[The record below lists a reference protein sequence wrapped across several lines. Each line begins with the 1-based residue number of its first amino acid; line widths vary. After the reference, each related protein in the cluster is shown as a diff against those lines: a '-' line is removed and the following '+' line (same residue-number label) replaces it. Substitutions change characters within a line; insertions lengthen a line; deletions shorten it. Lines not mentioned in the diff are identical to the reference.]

1 MTNGRNSERLASKL
15 FSKSEVQNK
24 IAVNTVKMIVGDI
37 VTLYQE
43 FRKAEG
49 LGALF
54 FNPITPENSSYMTIK
69 DVQNDIVLAEELMD
83 DDLRD
88 FLKKIL
94 RVIEDEQEQETAI
107 VILIN
112 NQTMSIHI
120 IDLNTVDVQIKEL
133 VDAFSR
139 D

>member
-54 FNPITPENSSYMTIK
+54 FNPVTPENSSYMTIK

>member
-1 MTNGRNSERLASKL
+1 MTHGKNSERLANKL
-15 FSKSEVQNK
+15 FGKSEVQNK
-24 IAVNTVKMIVGDI
+24 ITVNTVKMIVGDI

-54 FNPITPENSSYMTIK
+54 FNPVTPENSSYMTIK

-94 RVIEDEQEQETAI
+94 RVIGDEQEQETAI
-107 VILIN
+107 VVLIN

-120 IDLNTVDVQIKEL
+120 IDLNTVEVQMKEL

>member
-1 MTNGRNSERLASKL
+1 MTNGRNSERLAHKL

-24 IAVNTVKMIVGDI
+24 IAVNTIKMIVGDI

-54 FNPITPENSSYMTIK
+54 FNPVAPENSNYMTIK
-69 DVQNDIVLAEELMD
+69 DVRNDIVLAEELMD

-94 RVIEDEQEQETAI
+94 RVIEDEQEQENAI
-107 VILIN
+107 VVLIN
-112 NQTMSIHI
+112 NQTMSIHV
-120 IDLNTVDVQIKEL
+120 IDLNTVDGQITEL
-133 VDAFSR
+133 ADAFSR

>member
-1 MTNGRNSERLASKL
+1 MTHGKNSERLANKL
-15 FSKSEVQNK
+15 FGKSEVQNK

-54 FNPITPENSSYMTIK
+54 FNPVTPENSSYMTIK

-94 RVIEDEQEQETAI
+94 RVIGDEQEQETAI
-107 VILIN
+107 VVLIN

-120 IDLNTVDVQIKEL
+120 IDLNTVEVQMKEL

>member
-1 MTNGRNSERLASKL
+1 MTNGINSERLASKL

-54 FNPITPENSSYMTIK
+54 FNPVTPENSSYMTIK

>member
-54 FNPITPENSSYMTIK
+54 FNPVTPENSSYMTIK

-107 VILIN
+107 VVLIN

>member
-1 MTNGRNSERLASKL
+1 MTHSRNSEHLASKL

-54 FNPITPENSSYMTIK
+54 FNPVTPENSSYMTIK

-107 VILIN
+107 VVLIN

>member
-1 MTNGRNSERLASKL
+1 MTHGRNSERLASKL

-54 FNPITPENSSYMTIK
+54 FNPVTPENSSYMTIK

-107 VILIN
+107 VVLIK

-120 IDLNTVDVQIKEL
+120 IDLNTVDTQIKEL

>member
-1 MTNGRNSERLASKL
+1 MTHGKNSERLANKL
-15 FSKSEVQNK
+15 FGKSEVQNK

-54 FNPITPENSSYMTIK
+54 FNPVTPENSSYMTIK

-107 VILIN
+107 VVLIN

-120 IDLNTVDVQIKEL
+120 IDLNTVEVQMKEL

>member
-1 MTNGRNSERLASKL
+1 MTHGRNSERLASKL

-54 FNPITPENSSYMTIK
+54 FNPVTPENSSYMTIK

-107 VILIN
+107 VVLIN

-120 IDLNTVDVQIKEL
+120 IDLNTVDTQIKEL

>member
-1 MTNGRNSERLASKL
+1 MTNGRNSERLAHKL

-24 IAVNTVKMIVGDI
+24 IAVNTIKMIVGDI

-54 FNPITPENSSYMTIK
+54 FNPVAPENSSYMTIK
-69 DVQNDIVLAEELMD
+69 DIKTDIILAEEIMD
-83 DDLRD
+83 DDLKE
-88 FLKKIL
+88 FLKKLLNI
-94 RVIEDEQEQETAI
+94 VDKEQDNKQAI
-107 VILIN
+107 VVLVN
-112 NQTMSIHI
+112 NQTMSIHL
-120 IDLNTVDVQIKEL
+120 IDLNSVETQIKEL